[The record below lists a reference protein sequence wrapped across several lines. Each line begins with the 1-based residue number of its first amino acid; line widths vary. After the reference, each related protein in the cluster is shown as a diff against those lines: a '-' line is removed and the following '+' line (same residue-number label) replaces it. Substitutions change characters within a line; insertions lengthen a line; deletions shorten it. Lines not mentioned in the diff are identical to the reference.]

1 MEQTD
6 LFIFVFLFYFVHVAC
21 MTTVIAQKSMKTNHK
36 IFLIVAKNRLL
47 LAAVYVGD
55 DLAANRRH
63 QMLLLFCLDI
73 VHIENISYKSVGSH
87 LLESV
92 HSFSASTVLVA

>member
-1 MEQTD
+1 
-6 LFIFVFLFYFVHVAC
+6 
-21 MTTVIAQKSMKTNHK
+21 
-36 IFLIVAKNRLL
+36 
-47 LAAVYVGD
+47 
-55 DLAANRRH
+55 
-63 QMLLLFCLDI
+63 MLLLFCLDI